1 MTDNLRTWAERLA
14 GGYLAGDIEVP
25 GYDPD
30 LLARARNNT
39 HDAHHHLWDIDRTLA
54 RH

>member
-1 MTDNLRTWAERLA
+1 MERWAERLA
-14 GGYLAGDIEVP
+14 GGCLAGDLEVP
-25 GYDPD
+25 RYDPD

-39 HDAHHHLWDIDRTLA
+39 HDAHHLWDIDRTLA